1 MLHAHLVLNAMH
13 YALCV
18 FPERITMIIVVK
30 PDATPEQIEH
40 IIKKIKD
47 HGLQAHVSKGT
58 ERTII
63 GAIGDEAILQSVP
76 LEAIPGVEKVLPI
89 LKPFKLASWEF
100 RREKPSSASGGRRSE
115 ANGLSSWRVPCAVEE

>member
-1 MLHAHLVLNAMH
+1 MR
-13 YALCV
+13 YAG
-18 FPERITMIIVVK
+18 FEERTIMIIVVR
-30 PDATPEQIEH
+30 PDATEEQIDH

-47 HGLQAHVSKGT
+47 LGLQAHVSKGT

-100 RREKPSSASGGRRSE
+100 RKENTIDHRREGSRSAASGSRSWPGP
-115 ANGLSSWRVPCAVEE
+115 APSRTRPC

>member
-1 MLHAHLVLNAMH
+1 
-13 YALCV
+13 
-18 FPERITMIIVVK
+18 MIIVVK
-30 PDATPEQIEH
+30 PDATPEQVEH

-100 RREKPSSASGGRRSE
+100 RREKTVISVRGQEIGGKRI
-115 ANGLSSWRVPCAVEE
+115 ASWRVPVRLRIRRCSSRSRKK